1 MAFGQMT
8 RGMVV
13 QRPVARPTT
22 ERGRTTLRHV
32 QMSLPNDDTIPIPD
46 PASPAPGSARARS
59 PVSRP
64 MSHVRLVRSN
74 ESPTLRRIRRV
85 MNDPIHH
92 AHTLP
97 DAAPDATTVDDPSDV
112 VASGHGGAQSLDH
125 ELTAALRDASDRF
138 KFRRKVGMGGF
149 GEVWEAWDNRLGRK
163 VAVKLL
169 RPRWGADG
177 RFVDLLRQEAR
188 VASQLLHPA
197 IVAVHDLGIL
207 SDGHP
212 FIVMEYVDGCPWHE
226 VFSTG
231 KGHVP
236 DPASAFSAMMQLVEG
251 LAFGHARE
259 VAHRDI
265 KPGNVLVS
273 TERLA
278 GREACR
284 VRIVDWGLACLVED
298 PHNLGRGEFVRRQV
312 GTPAYL
318 APEIAAGGDASLTAD
333 VYSVGVML
341 HELLWGHRPAEV
353 GRTSPLSRLQIG
365 DRQIAEICA
374 DCLAEDPSD
383 RVPRADVLLRRMRDW
398 WRGWVRSEEV
408 ADVVARADALER
420 KAFDERRRA
429 DRLKQRVSRLR
440 EHIHPSAPEGDK
452 LSLWSLEDDL
462 RHAEAEL
469 HRLESDR
476 MAALLGALA
485 IDPRSER
492 VRRRLAELH
501 QRLHKSAEA
510 TGDSAAAARH
520 LAALSTFDDGTLA
533 EYIRGAGAISVM
545 ADAPGAHVE
554 VRHLVTVR
562 RRLVVGSVA
571 WQGAAGEVSQ
581 PIPSGR
587 YQICVTAPGR
597 HPAKVCVRVG
607 RNQRWTNTLPG
618 TGQVRPI
625 ELLRKGSVG
634 PSEAYVAGGPH
645 FVGDPTRQHDALPA
659 QEVWTDG
666 FVVRRLCVTV
676 AEYIAYL
683 DDLVRLGRT
692 DEALDRAPQ
701 QRGAADDV
709 PLYLFGQ
716 RDDGTFYARPDADGD
731 PVYDDHPVT
740 LIRPR
745 DAEAYAAWLADQT
758 GLPWRL
764 PFELEWEKAARSAD
778 GRKYPF
784 GDHID
789 ASWVRCLEH
798 HAPGV
803 RLAVARVTEHPADRS
818 ALGVEQLAGNVF
830 EMTASVHRP
839 DGPSIRTDGTWEEAP
854 CPPDASRV
862 LRGGGWARDIS
873 RCLAAHRTVL
883 GDHRTPLVG
892 FRLVRSVVTEA
903 Q

>member
-1 MAFGQMT
+1 
-8 RGMVV
+8 
-13 QRPVARPTT
+13 
-22 ERGRTTLRHV
+22 
-32 QMSLPNDDTIPIPD
+32 MSFPNDDTLPILDPD
-46 PASPAPGSARARS
+46 TSGPSLRGDEPSDNVHVLRGSS
-59 PVSRP
+59 
-64 MSHVRLVRSN
+64 
-74 ESPTLRRIRRV
+74 SPTLRRIRRV
-85 MNDPIHH
+85 LNDPIHV

-97 DAAPDATTVDDPSDV
+97 DAGPDVTTIDDPVDGEPEVGS
-112 VASGHGGAQSLDH
+112 GGALSLDH
-125 ELTAALRDASDRF
+125 EVTAALRDASDRF

-188 VASQLLHPA
+188 VASHLLHPA
-197 IVAVHDLGIL
+197 IVAVHDLGLL

-212 FIVMEYVDGCPWHE
+212 FIVMEYVDGCPWNQ
-226 VFSTG
+226 VFTP
-231 KGHVP
+231 GHGHIP
-236 DPASAFSAMMQLVEG
+236 DANSAFSAMMQLVEG
-251 LAFGHARE
+251 VAFGHARE

-284 VRIVDWGLACLVED
+284 IRIVDWGLACLVEE
-298 PHNLGRGEFVRRQV
+298 PAEGGGRGAFVRRQV

-318 APEIAAGGDASLTAD
+318 APEIAAGGQASLTAD
-333 VYSVGVML
+333 VYSMGVML
-341 HELLWGHRPAEV
+341 HELLWGHRPRAA
-353 GRTSPLSRLQIG
+353 GQTSPLSQLQLG
-365 DRQIAEICA
+365 DRAIAEICA
-374 DCLAEDPSD
+374 ACLKTDPAE
-383 RVPRADVLLRRMRDW
+383 RVPRADVLLRRMRTW
-398 WRGWVRSEEV
+398 WRSWGRSEEV

-420 KAFDERRRA
+420 QALEERRRSA
-429 DRLKQRVSRLR
+429 RLKQRVARLR

-462 RHAEAEL
+462 RSAEAEL

-492 VRRRLAELH
+492 VRRRLADLH
-501 QRLHKSAEA
+501 QRLHAEA
-510 TGDSAAAARH
+510 EAAGDSAAAARL
-520 LAALSTFDDGTLA
+520 LAALSTFDDGTHGA
-533 EYIRGAGAISVM
+533 YIRGAGSIAVP
-545 ADAPGAHVE
+545 ADAIGATVE

-571 WQGAAGEVSQ
+571 WKGQAGAISA

-597 HPAKVCVRVG
+597 EPAKVCVRVG

-618 TGQVRPI
+618 TGEARPI
-625 ELLRKGSVG
+625 VLMPAGSVG
-634 PSEAYVAGGPH
+634 EGEAYIPGGPH
-645 FVGDPTRQHDALPA
+645 LVGDPFRHQDALPA
-659 QEVWTDG
+659 QTVWTDG
-666 FVVRRLCVTV
+666 FVIQRWCVTV
-676 AEYIAYL
+676 ADYIVYL
-683 DDLVRLGRT
+683 DDLWRRGRRT
-692 DEALDRAPQ
+692 EALERAPQ

-731 PVYDDHPVT
+731 PIYDDHPVT

-745 DAEAYAAWLADQT
+745 DAEAYTAWMADRT

-798 HAPGV
+798 HPPGT
-803 RLAVARVTEHPADRS
+803 RLAVARVGEHPADRS
-818 ALGVEQLAGNVF
+818 SHGVFQLAGNVF

-839 DGPSIRTDGTWEEAP
+839 EGPTIEPSGQWSEAA
-854 CPPDASRV
+854 CPPESSRV
-862 LRGGGWARDIS
+862 LRGGGWGRDIS
-873 RCLAAHRTVL
+873 RCVATHRTVL

-892 FRLVRSVVTEA
+892 FRLVRSV
-903 Q
+903 